1 MASATVKLLRQA
13 SAAWAACRPRVP
25 DVLVVGNV
33 CTDRTHGPAGL
44 EHRLGGASAFA
55 AQAAACMGASVGL
68 VTAAP
73 RLLPRLRPL
82 RANPR
87 IQVAVSACRQ
97 ESLFEVQWDGTD
109 RRERVLHAAPC
120 LTPRAIPGLFRQAQV
135 AYVAPVLDECG
146 ADLVEALP
154 ARTVAVAAQGW
165 LRRLDAHGWVVPA
178 ITPAFAC
185 PPENVAVMVFS
196 EADHPEAEA
205 HARRLARRGVL
216 VVLTCGPRGGTVFS
230 PGGMRW
236 HYDACPAE
244 QRDPTGAGDTFG
256 MVLTL
261 GLCEGLHVMEAADW
275 AARAAAYVVEG
286 PEMGSLP
293 QASLRRVRSR
303 RYA

>member
-1 MASATVKLLRQA
+1 
-13 SAAWAACRPRVP
+13 VP

-33 CTDRTHGPAGL
+33 CTDRTRGPAGL

-82 RANPR
+82 RCNPQ
-87 IQVAVSACRQ
+87 IQLAISACRQ
-97 ESLFEVQWDGTD
+97 ESLFEVQWDGAD
-109 RRERVLHAAPC
+109 RRERVLHAAPS
-120 LTPRAIPGLFRQAQV
+120 LTPRAVPAPFRQARV
-135 AYVAPVLDECG
+135 AYIAPVLGECG

-165 LRRLDAHGWVVPA
+165 LRRLDPQGWVVPA
-178 ITPAFAC
+178 IAPEFAA
-185 PPENVAVMVFS
+185 PPDNVAVMVFS

-205 HARRLARRGVL
+205 HALRLARRGVL
-216 VVLTCGPRGGTVFS
+216 VVLTRGARGGTVFS
-230 PGGMRW
+230 PCGMAW
-236 HYDACPAE
+236 HYDAHPAV

-275 AARAAAYVVEG
+275 AARAAACVVEG

-293 QASLRRVRSR
+293 QASLRRVHGR